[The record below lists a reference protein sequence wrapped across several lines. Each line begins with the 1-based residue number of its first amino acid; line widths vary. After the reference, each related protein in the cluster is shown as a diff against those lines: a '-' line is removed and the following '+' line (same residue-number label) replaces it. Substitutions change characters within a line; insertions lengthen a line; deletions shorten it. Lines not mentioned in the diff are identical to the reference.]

1 VPATSLIDDIVDR
14 LREATPPDSKIVLF
28 GSRARSEQRPN
39 SDVDVLVIEPS
50 VDDPM
55 RESVR
60 LRRSLR
66 GLRVPVDVVVLGRAN
81 ADRQASVRGTLI
93 ETALREGTVL
103 VDP

>member
-1 VPATSLIDDIVDR
+1 LIDEISSR
-14 LREATPPDSKIVLF
+14 LLAETPAGSKVVLF
-28 GSRARSEQRPN
+28 GSQARNEEHEY

-50 VDDPM
+50 VADPM

-66 GLRVPVDVVVLGRAN
+66 GLRVPVDVVVFSRHD

-93 ETALREGTVL
+93 ERALREGTVL
-103 VDP
+103 VDA